1 MSNSISTGVA
11 YKDPEFSDV
20 VVTGD
25 LSVAGTFTLGG
36 NVLTPAEL
44 AALDGVTA
52 GTVTANKAV
61 IVDANKDIGTFG
73 AVTGA
78 TFTGGF
84 TSNSSSGLLVGN
96 AAGGVYFLSTAIT
109 ANSTATTVPAGSLGL
124 TSNATGVGKLFV
136 SDGALWQVASITP

>member
-84 TSNSSSGLLVGN
+84 TSNSGSGQLVGN

-109 ANSTATTVPAGSLGL
+109 ANTTATTVPAGSLGL

>member
-25 LSVAGTFTLGG
+25 LSVGGNLTLGG

-61 IVDANKDIGTFG
+61 IVDANKDISTFG

-84 TSNSSSGLLVGN
+84 TSNSSSGKLVSN

-109 ANSTATTVPAGSLGL
+109 ATVTSTDVPAGSLGL
-124 TSNATGVGKLFV
+124 TSNATGIGKLFI
-136 SDGALWQVASITP
+136 SDGSVWNFAAIT

>member
-20 VVTGD
+20 VITGT
-25 LSVAGTFTLGG
+25 LTVGGSVFNA
-36 NVLTPAEL
+36 AEL

-73 AVTGA
+73 AVTGT

-84 TSNSSSGLLVGN
+84 TSNSSTGKLVSN

-109 ANSTATTVPAGSLGL
+109 ANTTATTVPAGSLGL
-124 TSNATGVGKLFV
+124 TSNATGVGKLFI

>member
-20 VVTGD
+20 VITGT
-25 LSVAGTFTLGG
+25 LTVGGSVFNA
-36 NVLTPAEL
+36 AEL

-61 IVDANKDIGTFG
+61 IVDANKDISTFG

-84 TSNSSSGLLVGN
+84 TSNSSSGKLVSN

-109 ANSTATTVPAGSLGL
+109 ATVTSTDVPAGSLGL
-124 TSNATGVGKLFV
+124 TSNATGIGKLFI
-136 SDGALWQVASITP
+136 SDGSVWNFAAIT